1 MPRRA
6 RQGSQLFGCQ
16 KAASSGGLGR
26 SLEHLD
32 PAEEHLTLGG
42 AAGQEAASLSLCGC
56 ASCGGDKA
64 AKLFIKPFEMAGGC
78 RPGQQLGVGVGG
90 IAVLSGPALVVTWP
104 LAPRCSSLAIQISIP
119 TMQLPEK
126 GASLLPIHSPTSG
139 GRTCCWRMETG
150 REGLCIPGQGVR
162 GRKGWSFKG
171 LALSAPLCGYE
182 AAPISLLAQERPLKE
197 DRKSR
202 RMSTRTPLCLPTLSC
217 PVPAIA
223 LGT

>member
-1 MPRRA
+1 MTQQRNTSPLVVLLARRLPLSA
-6 RQGSQLFGCQ
+6 C
-16 KAASSGGLGR
+16 AAAHRAGETRPPSYLSSPLKW
-26 SLEHLD
+26 
-32 PAEEHLTLGG
+32 PG
-42 AAGQEAASLSLCGC
+42 AAGQASSWGW
-56 ASCGGDKA
+56 GW
-64 AKLFIKPFEMAGGC
+64 
-78 RPGQQLGVGVGG
+78 GG

-104 LAPRCSSLAIQISIP
+104 LAPRCSSLAIQLSIP